1 MKKIVIID
9 DDQDFVSVAGKV
21 LSHIGKFDV
30 VAHTDSSDA
39 MDLIRREKP
48 DLIIVDIMMPKVDGF
63 TILRNVRTSADLQHI
78 KVIVCS
84 AKIFDVDKKNALK
97 LGANEYISKITAA
110 SELVDKVNA
119 VLGTV

>member
-63 TILRNVRTSADLQHI
+63 TILRNV
-78 KVIVCS
+78 
-84 AKIFDVDKKNALK
+84 
-97 LGANEYISKITAA
+97 
-110 SELVDKVNA
+110 
-119 VLGTV
+119 